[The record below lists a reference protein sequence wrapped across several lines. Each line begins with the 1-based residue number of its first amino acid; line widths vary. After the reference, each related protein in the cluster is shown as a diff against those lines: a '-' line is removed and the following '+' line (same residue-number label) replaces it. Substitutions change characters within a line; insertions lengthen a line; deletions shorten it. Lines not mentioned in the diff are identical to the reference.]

1 MRGRW
6 GMRWPE
12 LLCLTQDE
20 AARLIAVARTD
31 SVPHLGGLGATFH
44 LMPREDK
51 TAFGRGLPI
60 APRTI
65 EQRILLI
72 HGYRVMLDSD
82 LAELYGVTTKVLNQ
96 AVTRHVARFPV
107 DFSFRLSR
115 QETTALRSQS
125 VTSKGRGGRRYVPR
139 VFTEQGV
146 AMLSSVLHSRRAID
160 VNIAIMRAF
169 VHLRELLATHK
180 DLARRIEQL
189 ERKYDGKFAVVF
201 DAIRE
206 LMTPEHGEERPR
218 PRIGFIR

>member
-1 MRGRW
+1 M
-6 GMRWPE
+6 
-12 LLCLTQDE
+12 
-20 AARLIAVARTD
+20 RLIAVARTD
-31 SVPHLGGLGATFH
+31 SVLHLGGRGATFH
-44 LMPREDK
+44 PMRREK
-51 TAFGRGLPI
+51 ETAFGRGLPI

-72 HGYRVMLDSD
+72 HGYRVMLDRD

-96 AVTRHVARFPV
+96 AVTRHLARFPV

-115 QETTALRSQS
+115 QEAANLKSQS
-125 VTSKGRGGRRYVPR
+125 VTSSSHGGRRKVPR

-169 VHLRELLATHK
+169 VHLRELLATHR
-180 DLARRIEQL
+180 DLARKLEEL

-206 LMTPEHGEERPR
+206 LMTPAHGEQRPR